1 MQSLSQ
7 LSRDLRHVG
16 RLIRAAPGFAGAV
29 VGTLA
34 LGIGA
39 NTAIVSVVK
48 AVLVSPLSY
57 ADTDRLAHIVQ
68 RSRDPGRT
76 TPAQMAALDA
86 SQLAEFRR
94 TTETLSHVVVYGLAT
109 LTLTGQ
115 GEPVRLDGAHV
126 SPEAFEMF
134 GVGALVGRT
143 LTARDAGN
151 EAIVLLSESLWRRRF
166 NSDPQIAGRIVNLD
180 GRPFLVA
187 GVMPARFTFPDSGT
201 QFWLSHRGTS
211 TVAGM
216 RPPRFPIIVRLRDE
230 VSLPAA
236 QAEVNMLLRGMG
248 ADRGTLP
255 PPGSGRPQE
264 STSSSATPLPAS
276 SGDGAMPFQL
286 EGVTDR
292 LVRPVRPAVAMLSV
306 AVEFVLLIACV
317 NAANLLLARTAR
329 RSREIA
335 TRLAIGASRAQVI
348 RQFITES
355 VSLALIAAVLGLG
368 LAHGL
373 LRVLRRLAVTLSRN
387 DFAVPVAVP
396 NLSNAGL
403 DAIVLVITTLVA
415 IVTGVLFGIVPALH
429 AATLRPI
436 DAVREGVSTGGRR
449 RHAVQSTLV
458 VLQVATATL
467 LCIGAGL
474 LTRSFVS
481 LAYIH
486 PGYDTSNVL
495 TFQVGLSMGG
505 RLHPVAEALTDR
517 LRSTPGVEA
526 VGYTRQLPMTRSR
539 SLIPLRTSPELPA
552 EPAPPPAPPG
562 TVNPPQWPDTRH
574 VSQDYVKTL
583 RVRMVEG
590 RGFDEGDRAGG
601 QQVLLINESLAK
613 SGLLGPDP
621 VGRYVYALGLA
632 PWEVVGIVTDIKQS
646 GLDHEPGPQVFIDLR
661 QLPGAAS
668 LTGTMDFVVR
678 TRDGMN
684 LVPKVRRL
692 LAEIAPTATLDN
704 VTPLDAVV
712 SDSIARPQLYASLMG
727 FFAMTAIALAGLG
740 IYSVMSLV
748 VTERTGEIGIRMALG
763 AGRAEVMTLIASR
776 GGALIGAGITFG
788 LVGAIGA
795 SRALRSLLVGV
806 GALDGFVYGSVV
818 LVMALC
824 GTAACVIPVIRA
836 TRIEPL
842 RAIRGA

>member
-1 MQSLSQ
+1 MQILPQ
-7 LSRDLRHVG
+7 LSRDLGHVV
-16 RLIRAAPGFAGAV
+16 RLIRTAPGFAAAV

-39 NTAIVSVVK
+39 NTAIVSVVR
-48 AVLVSPLSY
+48 AVLVRPLSY
-57 ADTDRLAHIVQ
+57 ADDDRLFHVVQ
-68 RSRDPGRT
+68 RSPDHGGT

-86 SQLAEFRR
+86 SQLGEFRR
-94 TTETLSHVVVYGLAT
+94 TTQTLSHVVAYGLAT

-115 GEPVRLDGAHV
+115 GEPVRLDSAHV
-126 SPEAFEMF
+126 SPEAFDMF
-134 GVGALVGRT
+134 GVGPLVGRT

-166 NSDPQIAGRIVNLD
+166 NSDPEIAGRIVNLD

-187 GVMPARFTFPDSGT
+187 GVMPARFTFPDFGT
-201 QFWLSHRGTS
+201 QFWLPHRGAGTG
-211 TVAGM
+211 AGM
-216 RPPRFPIIVRLRDE
+216 RQPRFPVIVRLRDG

-236 QAEVNMLLRGMG
+236 QAEVNMLLRAIGVE
-248 ADRGTLP
+248 RGTLP
-255 PPGSGRPQE
+255 PPGGGRLQGSSSG
-264 STSSSATPLPAS
+264 SATPS
-276 SGDGAMPFQL
+276 SSLSTSGAMPFQL
-286 EGVTDR
+286 VGVVDH

-306 AVEFVLLIACV
+306 AVGFVLLIACV

-329 RSREIA
+329 RAREIA

-355 VSLALIAAVLGLG
+355 VSLALVAAVLGLG

-373 LRVLRRLAVTLSRN
+373 LYVLRTVAVTLSRN
-387 DFAVPVAVP
+387 DLAMPVTVP
-396 NLSNAGL
+396 NLANAGL
-403 DAIVLVITTLVA
+403 DATVLLTTTLVA
-415 IVTGVLFGIVPALH
+415 IVTGVLFGIVPALQ
-429 AATLRPI
+429 ASTLRPI
-436 DAVREGVSTGGRR
+436 DAVREGTSTGGRR
-449 RHAVQSTLV
+449 RHAVQSALV
-458 VLQVATATL
+458 VVEVATATV

-486 PGYDTSNVL
+486 PGYDTSNVV
-495 TFQVGLSMGG
+495 TFQVGLAAGG
-505 RLHPVAEALTDR
+505 RLQPVAEALTDR
-517 LRSTPGVEA
+517 LRGTPGVES

-539 SLIPLRTSPELPA
+539 SLIPLRTSPDLPA
-552 EPAPPPAPPG
+552 EPAPAPAPPG

-574 VSQDYVKTL
+574 VSQGYLKTL
-583 RVRMVEG
+583 RVRMIEG
-590 RGFDEGDRAGG
+590 RGFDERDRAGG
-601 QQVLLINESLAK
+601 QQVLLINETLAK

-632 PWEVVGIVTDIKQS
+632 PWEVVGLVTDIKQS

-661 QLPGAAS
+661 QLPGAAN
-668 LTGTMDFVVR
+668 LAGTMDFVVR
-678 TRDGMN
+678 TSDPVN
-684 LVPKVRRL
+684 LVPSVRRL
-692 LAEIAPTATLDN
+692 LSEVAPTATLDN
-704 VTPLDAVV
+704 VTPLDAIV
-712 SDSIARPQLYASLMG
+712 SDSVARPRLYASLMG
-727 FFAMTAIALAGLG
+727 FFAMTAVGLAGLG

-776 GGALIGAGITFG
+776 AGALIGAGVSFG
-788 LVGAIGA
+788 LVGAVAA
-795 SRALRSLLVGV
+795 SRTLRSLLVGV
-806 GALDGFVYGSVV
+806 GALDAFVYGAVV
-818 LVMALC
+818 VVMALC
-824 GTAACVIPVIRA
+824 GTAACVRPVLRA